1 MPTNQTE
8 LNFRVP
14 VIDVPATS
22 KNLKALRESLGIAV
36 SEIQKMFGMENPQ
49 SVYNWENPER
59 KTLPCID
66 NLVLLAEIYK
76 VTLDELIVI
85 KEDDST
91 ELSIKEPRPAYG
103 ISAEILDFVHKNA
116 SESVLSALV
125 KYFGFSL

>member
-1 MPTNQTE
+1 MPNNQTE

-85 KEDDST
+85 KEDDSA

-103 ISAEILDFVHKNA
+103 ISDDTLEFIHKNA

>member
-1 MPTNQTE
+1 MPNNQTE

-85 KEDDST
+85 KEDDSA

-103 ISAEILDFVHKNA
+103 ISDKSIDFIHKNA
-116 SESVLSALV
+116 SESVRSALV
-125 KYFGFSL
+125 KYFGFSF

>member
-1 MPTNQTE
+1 MPNNQTE

-85 KEDDST
+85 KEDDSA
-91 ELSIKEPRPAYG
+91 ELSIKETRPAYG
-103 ISAEILDFVHKNA
+103 ISDDTLEFIHKNA
-116 SESVLSALV
+116 SESVRFALV

>member
-1 MPTNQTE
+1 MTNNQTNM
-8 LNFRVP
+8 NFHAP

-22 KNLKALRESLGIAV
+22 KNLKSLRERRGITV
-36 SEIQKMFGMENPQ
+36 SEIQNMFGMENPQ
-49 SVYNWENPER
+49 SIYNWENPER

-76 VTLDELIVI
+76 VALDEMIVI
-85 KEDDST
+85 REDDRS
-91 ELSIKEPRPAYG
+91 ELSISEPRPAYG
-103 ISAEILDFVHKNA
+103 ISTEILDFVHKNA

>member
-1 MPTNQTE
+1 MTNNQTN

-22 KNLKALRESLGIAV
+22 KNLKSLRERRSITV
-36 SEIQKMFGMENPQ
+36 SEIQNMFGMENPQ
-49 SVYNWENPER
+49 SIYNWENPGR
-59 KTLPCID
+59 KILPCID

-85 KEDDST
+85 KEDDIA
-91 ELSIKEPRPAYG
+91 ELPIKEPRPAYG
-103 ISAEILDFVHKNA
+103 ISDEILDFVHKNA

>member
-1 MPTNQTE
+1 M
-8 LNFRVP
+8 NFHAP

-22 KNLKALRESLGIAV
+22 KNLKSLRERRGITV
-36 SEIQKMFGMENPQ
+36 SEIQNMFGMENPQ
-49 SVYNWENPER
+49 SIYNWENPER

-76 VTLDELIVI
+76 VALDEMIVI
-85 KEDDST
+85 REDDRS
-91 ELSIKEPRPAYG
+91 ELSISEPRPAYG
-103 ISAEILDFVHKNA
+103 ISTEILDFVHKNA

>member
-1 MPTNQTE
+1 MTNNQTTM
-8 LNFRVP
+8 NFRAP
-14 VIDVPATS
+14 VIDVSATS
-22 KNLKALRESLGIAV
+22 KNLKSLRERRGITV

-49 SVYNWENPER
+49 SIYNWENPER

-85 KEDDST
+85 KEDDSA

-103 ISAEILDFVHKNA
+103 ISDEILDFVHKNT
-116 SESVLSALV
+116 SENVLSALV
-125 KYFGFSL
+125 KYFDFSL

>member
-1 MPTNQTE
+1 MINNQTNI
-8 LNFRVP
+8 NFRAP
-14 VIDVPATS
+14 VIDVTATS
-22 KNLKALRESLGIAV
+22 KNLKALREGRGITV

-49 SVYNWENPER
+49 SIYNWENPER

-85 KEDDST
+85 KEDDT
-91 ELSIKEPRPAYG
+91 DELSIKEPRPAYG
-103 ISAEILDFVHKNA
+103 IYAETLEFVHKNA
-116 SESVLSALV
+116 SESVRSALV

>member
-1 MPTNQTE
+1 MTNNQTNM
-8 LNFRVP
+8 NFRVP
-14 VIDVPATS
+14 VIDVCATS
-22 KNLKALRESLGIAV
+22 KNLKSLREGRGITV

-49 SVYNWENPER
+49 SIYNWENPER

-85 KEDDST
+85 KEDDSA

-103 ISAEILDFVHKNA
+103 ISDETLDFIHNNA
-116 SESVLSALV
+116 SDAVRFALG

>member
-1 MPTNQTE
+1 MTNNQTN

-22 KNLKALRESLGIAV
+22 KNLKSLRERRGITV
-36 SEIQKMFGMENPQ
+36 SEIQNMFGMENPQ
-49 SVYNWENPER
+49 SIYNWENPER

-66 NLVLLAEIYK
+66 NLVMLAKIYK
-76 VTLDELIVI
+76 VALDEMIVI
-85 KEDDST
+85 REDDRS
-91 ELSIKEPRPAYG
+91 ELSISEPRPAYG
-103 ISAEILDFVHKNA
+103 ISTEILGFVHKNA

>member
-49 SVYNWENPER
+49 SVYNWENSER

-66 NLVLLAEIYK
+66 NLVMLAEIYK

-85 KEDDST
+85 KEDDSA

-103 ISAEILDFVHKNA
+103 ISDETLDFVHMNA
-116 SESVLSALV
+116 SEGVLSALV